1 MVAVLRKLRKR
12 VITLKQE
19 DGPQL
24 EQAEEE
30 GMSCGPV

>member
-19 DGPQL
+19 DGPQ
-24 EQAEEE
+24 QAEEE
-30 GMSCGPV
+30 SMSCGPV

>member
-19 DGPQL
+19 DGPQ
-24 EQAEEE
+24 QAEEG